1 MDELLELLEDIHPG
15 VDYASETHLVTN
27 GILKSIDVMMLVG
40 DISDAFDVDIP
51 VEKVVPENFESAKA
65 IFELIR
71 SLQG

>member
-27 GILKSIDVMMLVG
+27 GILKSFDVMMLVG
-40 DISDAFDVDIP
+40 DISDTFDVDIP

>member
-1 MDELLELLEDIHPG
+1 MDELLELLDDIHPG
-15 VDYASETHLVTN
+15 VDYESETHQVTN
-27 GILKSIDVMMLVG
+27 GILKSFDVMMLVG